1 MVKNIGPLLEY
12 REKTRAYRKANGV
25 ECPGCRAKYPKR
37 TPTKLV
43 PGQTCKVCGWQDA
56 RQTVGTVIVP
66 GVPVAEA
73 PTSTASVIQEPAP
86 ATSESGA

>member
-12 REKTRAYRKANGV
+12 REKSRAYRKANGV
-25 ECPGCRAKYPKR
+25 ECPGCKTRWPKR

-43 PGQTCKVCGWQDA
+43 PQQVCKVCLWKDMRPAPGQV
-56 RQTVGTVIVP
+56 VGTA
-66 GVPVAEA
+66 AEQA
-73 PTSTASVIQEPAP
+73 PTSTASVIQDPAP